1 MEKSGRTSW
10 SFGRCVA
17 FRSPGLV
24 QERGDDEVADPAL
37 DDLLVDVGLVPERG
51 EVLDDE
57 RAPQV
62 HRALVD
68 GPLELLL
75 RVVPGVGEDARVL
88 ALGAV
93 VQDEDLVAAQRG
105 EAEAQLRAA
114 EERPELLLEREE
126 ARVRDDRLLVD
137 QVPLE

>member
-1 MEKSGRTSW
+1 MLRCTAMEKSGRTSW

-17 FRSPGLV
+17 FRS
-24 QERGDDEVADPAL
+24 
-37 DDLLVDVGLVPERG
+37 
-51 EVLDDE
+51 
-57 RAPQV
+57 
-62 HRALVD
+62 
-68 GPLELLL
+68 
-75 RVVPGVGEDARVL
+75 PGVGEDARVL

-137 QVPLE
+137 QVPLERREHLLIGHLDRLEDREAAEDEVLRRQDLAQEVGVQQVSVEASPDLL

>member
-1 MEKSGRTSW
+1 RPRTPGPSPDIIPWIW
-10 SFGRCVA
+10 S
-17 FRSPGLV
+17 SPIPAATFFFFQAEDGIRAGHVTGVQTCALPISDHPALV

-57 RAPQV
+57 RAPLV

-75 RVVPGVGEDARVL
+75 RVVPRVGEDARVL

-93 VQDEDLVAAQRG
+93 VQDEHLVAAQRG
-105 EAEAQLRAA
+105 EA
-114 EERPELLLEREE
+114 
-126 ARVRDDRLLVD
+126 
-137 QVPLE
+137 

>member
-1 MEKSGRTSW
+1 M
-10 SFGRCVA
+10 
-17 FRSPGLV
+17 
-24 QERGDDEVADPAL
+24 
-37 DDLLVDVGLVPERG
+37 
-51 EVLDDE
+51 
-57 RAPQV
+57 